1 MSLYRLGHRTYIL
14 VEIFGALTPKEMGA
28 VNVMNYG
35 MANRKM
41 F

>member
-1 MSLYRLGHRTYIL
+1 MSLYRLGYRTYIL
-14 VEIFGALTPKEMGA
+14 VEIFRTFTPKEMGA

-41 F
+41 S